1 MAENNSVEP
10 AEDTNNI
17 NIQLQARE
25 TNHNNTSILDDK
37 TIRSSP
43 SLDSEPPSYFEAL
56 HFEGFPQHINTLDI
70 NLNKESS
77 FNLPPYPMNSS
88 PPPLHHYN
96 RNHNH
101 QRHHYIR
108 TENLPA
114 SIYCQN
120 SSNSHRFQ
128 FHNTTNSNL
137 KPSET
142 YLFWSIFTTIYCVFI
157 GVVALVLSIQVYHY
171 NKKANYQRAHTKSK
185 LCRNFN
191 IAGLFF
197 GIVYL
202 TIGIVA
208 CLVPMPHY

>member
-1 MAENNSVEP
+1 MAESNTVESVE
-10 AEDTNNI
+10 DSNNI
-17 NIQLQARE
+17 SIQLQTRE
-25 TNHNNTSILDDK
+25 ANPNSNTSIMDDK

-56 HFEGFPQHINTLDI
+56 HFEGFPQHMNNLDADV
-70 NLNKESS
+70 NKESS
-77 FNLPPYPMNSS
+77 FNLPPYPIHSS
-88 PPPLHHYN
+88 PRHHHHY
-96 RNHNH
+96 NHNH
-101 QRHHYIR
+101 QRHHCIQ

-114 SIYCQN
+114 SIYCHN
-120 SSNSHRFQ
+120 SSNHHRFQ
-128 FHNTTNSNL
+128 RHNTTNSNL

-157 GVVALVLSIQVYHY
+157 GVIALVLSIQVYHC
-171 NKKANYQRAHTKSK
+171 NKEANYQKAHTKSK

-202 TIGIVA
+202 TVGIVA